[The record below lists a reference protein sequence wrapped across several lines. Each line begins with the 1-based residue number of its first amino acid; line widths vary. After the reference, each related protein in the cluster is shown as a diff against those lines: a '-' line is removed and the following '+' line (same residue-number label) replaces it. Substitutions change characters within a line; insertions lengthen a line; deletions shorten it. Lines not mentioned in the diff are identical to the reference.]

1 MVMDQTTTAR
11 HPAGSKLRL
20 SRNEVIAAGPVE
32 YTKLATS
39 ATGVKDAIDFDA
51 PVPRQHLSEAIEE
64 QRLSLLNVLG
74 IVRCIG
80 KGVADGEKD
89 PAPEIATAFE
99 LLGCEIQRIA
109 TALEKLSLRSSIR
122 AIQAAARVEIR
133 RRKLARLAARTA

>member
-11 HPAGSKLRL
+11 DLARSKARL
-20 SRNEVIAAGPVE
+20 SRNEVIPVGRVE
-32 YTKLATS
+32 CNKFATLATP
-39 ATGVKDAIDFDA
+39 VKDATDFAA
-51 PVPRQHLSEAIEE
+51 PVPRQPLSEAIEE

-109 TALEKLSLRSSIR
+109 TALEKLSSIR
-122 AIQAAARVEIR
+122 AISAAARVEIR